1 MFKFLVTSIWVVMQA
16 ETLWAL
22 MQVNHGTQ
30 ETKINKRYCKPRESH
45 YKGSWRFDARN
56 TPRYRR
62 VQGIAD
68 RYYANIQN
76 TPTWRNAFNTAREN
90 ALAGTPAALRSGG
103 RLAEANTIGY
113 GAADNIRFPQSV
125 YMGLNNG

>member
-1 MFKFLVTSIWVVMQA
+1 MARRRQKSVNDIANQENRITR
-16 ETLWAL
+16 AL
-22 MQVNHGTQ
+22 G
-30 ETKINKRYCKPRESH
+30 
-45 YKGSWRFDARN
+45 GFDARN